1 MQKLH
6 VGWQRDIQSVCEMN
20 AEISDDYR
28 CVIKKMRDKYRGLEL
43 ATKRYDYLTEIFK
56 NRGTVSEL
64 RNVLQRDTS
73 NLATDMSSYNKIY
86 QDKLDQ
92 IGNYFRRAQSYISK
106 AADKPLQR
114 MLELFVQMASQPV
127 KPDKIDDIFKILL

>member
-1 MQKLH
+1 MIKKNKLDDVLRDFCELDFKENNSYKILLIMQKLH

-28 CVIKKMRDKYRGLEL
+28 YVIKKMREKYRGLEL

-64 RNVLQRDTS
+64 RNVL
-73 NLATDMSSYNKIY
+73 
-86 QDKLDQ
+86 
-92 IGNYFRRAQSYISK
+92 
-106 AADKPLQR
+106 
-114 MLELFVQMASQPV
+114 
-127 KPDKIDDIFKILL
+127 

>member
-1 MQKLH
+1 MIKKNKLDDVLRDFCELDFKENNSYKILLIMQKLH

-28 CVIKKMRDKYRGLEL
+28 YVIKKMREKYRGLEL

-64 RNVLQRDTS
+64 RIVL
-73 NLATDMSSYNKIY
+73 
-86 QDKLDQ
+86 
-92 IGNYFRRAQSYISK
+92 
-106 AADKPLQR
+106 
-114 MLELFVQMASQPV
+114 
-127 KPDKIDDIFKILL
+127 

>member
-1 MQKLH
+1 MRDFCELDFKENNSYKILLIMQKLH

-28 CVIKKMRDKYRGLEL
+28 YVIKKMREKYRGLEL

-64 RNVLQRDTS
+64 RNVL
-73 NLATDMSSYNKIY
+73 
-86 QDKLDQ
+86 
-92 IGNYFRRAQSYISK
+92 
-106 AADKPLQR
+106 
-114 MLELFVQMASQPV
+114 
-127 KPDKIDDIFKILL
+127 

>member
-64 RNVLQRDTS
+64 RNVL
-73 NLATDMSSYNKIY
+73 
-86 QDKLDQ
+86 
-92 IGNYFRRAQSYISK
+92 
-106 AADKPLQR
+106 
-114 MLELFVQMASQPV
+114 
-127 KPDKIDDIFKILL
+127 